1 MGMKRVR
8 TFPDKA
14 PAFTLIELLVVIA
27 IIAILA
33 ALLLPALAIAK
44 QKGYSISCMSN
55 VRQIGLAVH
64 MYASDNRD
72 FVPMHPTGGNWVWDV
87 RTETANALINGD
99 SSKTTPD
106 TQKRRI
112 LYCPGSIAS
121 VKWNNNALWDRG
133 GNAII
138 GYGWLGQRSDQTDR
152 VNGTARLTGGKR
164 FRSEERRVG
173 KEGRSRWSP
182 YH

>member
-1 MGMKRVR
+1 
-8 TFPDKA
+8 
-14 PAFTLIELLVVIA
+14 LIELLVVIA

-55 VRQIGLAVH
+55 VRQIGLAVR

-72 FVPMHPTGGNWVWDV
+72 FVPMQPTGGNWGWDV

-99 SSKTTPD
+99 SSRTTPD

-121 VKWNNNALWDRG
+121 VKWNNNGLWNRG

-138 GYGWLGQRSDQTDR
+138 GYGWRGQPSDQTDC
-152 VNGTARLTGGKR
+152 VNGTARATGGN
-164 FRSEERRVG
+164 G
-173 KEGRSRWSP
+173 
-182 YH
+182 

>member
-44 QKGYSISCMSN
+44 QKGYRVSCMSN
-55 VRQIGLAVH
+55 VRQIGLAVQ
-64 MYASDNRD
+64 MYAGDNRD
-72 FVPMHPTGGNWVWDV
+72 FVPMHPTGGNWAWDV

-99 SSKTTPD
+99 ASTRRPTSKSE
-106 TQKRRI
+106 
-112 LYCPGSIAS
+112 GFFIA
-121 VKWNNNALWDRG
+121 R
-133 GNAII
+133 
-138 GYGWLGQRSDQTDR
+138 
-152 VNGTARLTGGKR
+152 AR
-164 FRSEERRVG
+164 
-173 KEGRSRWSP
+173 
-182 YH
+182 